1 MKLHENFERLS
12 RIINPSYLS
21 LYEQMGWALK
31 PVQQHHLEITR
42 ALEFSGR
49 ASLQLANI
57 ANANQHLQDMI
68 IKPTAANRAF
78 KEIQGIHRTWLDM
91 PNMTQNSLDQLQAM
105 SKLSLCNVTYR
116 LTIAE
121 QLFARVD
128 YESLWRTGTLPKPVI
143 QNLDNTICGVSVTY
157 ERLAKSIKALPEI
170 THLPAFTM
178 PGATR
183 EVFTTGYALDAICI
197 SEESETDEYPTEVQL
212 IADVEEE
219 TSGCIALLQSVDPA
233 LARPYIGARDA
244 LSSTNAD
251 RARHILISLRELWS
265 HLLRRLAP
273 DELVREWLPSDDK
286 ALLHNKKPTREDR
299 VFYICRNIKHE
310 PLSDFVVRDTRA
322 LVELINFFNR
332 VHKLEHELTDEQLR
346 AILLKTD
353 SWLMYI
359 LQIWEGAK

>member
-1 MKLHENFERLS
+1 
-12 RIINPSYLS
+12 
-21 LYEQMGWALK
+21 
-31 PVQQHHLEITR
+31 
-42 ALEFSGR
+42 
-49 ASLQLANI
+49 
-57 ANANQHLQDMI
+57 MI

-78 KEIQGIHRTWLDM
+78 KEIQGIHRTWFDM

-128 YESLWRTGTLPKPVI
+128 YKSLWRTGTLPKQVI

-170 THLPAFTM
+170 THLPAFTL
-178 PGATR
+178 PGAAR
-183 EVFTTGYALDAICI
+183 EVLTTGYALDAIRI
-197 SEESETDEYPTEVQL
+197 SEESETDEDPTEVQL

-251 RARHILISLRELWS
+251 RARHILISLRELWN
-265 HLLRRLAP
+265 HLLHQLAP
-273 DELVREWLPSDDK
+273 DELVIEWLPSDDK
-286 ALLHNKKPTREDR
+286 ELLHNKLPTKKAR

-310 PLSDFVVRDTRA
+310 PLTDFIVHDTRA
-322 LVELINFFNR
+322 LVELIRFFDR
-332 VHKLEHELTDEQLR
+332 VHELEHELTDEQLR

-359 LQIWEGAK
+359 LQIWDGTK